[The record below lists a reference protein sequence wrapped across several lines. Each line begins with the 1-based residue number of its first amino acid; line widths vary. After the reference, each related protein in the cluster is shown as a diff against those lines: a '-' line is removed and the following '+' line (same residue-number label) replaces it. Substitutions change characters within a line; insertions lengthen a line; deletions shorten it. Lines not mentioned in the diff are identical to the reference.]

1 MKNEQVTD
9 MILDYYKKANAVVT
23 SCTNV
28 IQLEGALRYVK
39 NLKRACG
46 MISDTSKE
54 DREFIKS
61 STDYLESTVN
71 LKIKELN

>member
-39 NLKRACG
+39 NLKRVCG
-46 MISDTSKE
+46 MISDASKE